1 MIPITGRD
9 LSVDFTIT
17 EGPTY
22 TYNLD
27 TDLLT
32 ITGHTDELAAM
43 VQAIYL
49 ILSIER
55 YQYVIYNWDYGIEL
69 QDLIGQPVPFAIP
82 EIKRRITEALLQDTR
97 ITAVTDFSFTVA
109 RSAVHVRFVANTVF
123 GDVAAERAVS
133 L

>member
-1 MIPITGRD
+1 MIPVTGSA
-9 LSVDFTIT
+9 LQADFTIT
-17 EGPTY
+17 EGPSHTY
-22 TYNLD
+22 KLD
-27 TDLLT
+27 VDRLT
-32 ITGHTDELAAM
+32 VAGYTDELAAM
-43 VQAIYL
+43 AQTIYL

-97 ITAVTDFSFTVA
+97 ITDVTDFAFTPA
-109 RSAVHVRFVANTVF
+109 RGMVHVRFKATTVF
-123 GDVAAERAVS
+123 GDVEAERTVA